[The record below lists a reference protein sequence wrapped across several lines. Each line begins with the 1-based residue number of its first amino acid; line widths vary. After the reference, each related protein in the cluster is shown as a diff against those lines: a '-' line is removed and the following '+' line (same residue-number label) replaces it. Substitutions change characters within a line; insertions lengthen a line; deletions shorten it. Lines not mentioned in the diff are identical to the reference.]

1 MESDI
6 SEVFMVCQTD
16 VVLKSNFGHGQISY
30 EASSSIVSITRYPE
44 ISVQLLTS
52 VSVLQATNGVI
63 RLGGPQFLT
72 LKSFY
77 HT

>member
-6 SEVFMVCQTD
+6 RDVFMVCQTD
-16 VVLKSNFGHGQISY
+16 LVLKSNFGNGQISY
-30 EASSSIVSITRYPE
+30 ETSSSIVSTTHYPE
-44 ISVQLLTS
+44 ISVQLLKS
-52 VSVLQATNGVI
+52 VSVLQATNRVI